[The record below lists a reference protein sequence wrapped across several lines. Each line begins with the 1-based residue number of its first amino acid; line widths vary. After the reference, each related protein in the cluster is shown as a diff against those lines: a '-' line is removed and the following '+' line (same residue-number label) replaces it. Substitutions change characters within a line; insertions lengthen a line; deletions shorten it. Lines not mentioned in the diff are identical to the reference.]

1 MTKLIIAF
9 VTLGMLSGYFFI
21 PDFFITEISGNLLI
35 VGLCVLLFFVGLEL
49 GREGTVVENFKKVG
63 IRILAFPIASIIG
76 CLLFAAIGSLFLPM
90 NAKETMAVASGFG
103 WYTLAP
109 VMLAKSSAELSAIS
123 FLHNVMREMIGIIII
138 PIVAKRIGYIEACSV
153 PGAAAMDVCLP
164 VLEKSTNSDTTVYAF
179 VIGVVLST
187 AVPILVGFFMSIGL

>member
-1 MTKLIIAF
+1 MTKIIIAS
-9 VTLGMLSGYFFI
+9 VTFGMFSGYFFI
-21 PDFFITEISGNLLI
+21 PDYFITEISGNLLI
-35 VGLCVLLFFVGLEL
+35 VGLSVLLFFVGLDL

-76 CLLFAAIGSLFLPM
+76 CLLFAAIGSLVLPM
-90 NAKETMAVASGFG
+90 TAKESVAVASGFG

-109 VMLAKSSAELSAIS
+109 VILSDYSAELSAIS

-138 PIVAKRIGYIEACSV
+138 PIVAKRVGYIEACSL

-164 VLEKSTNSDTTVYAF
+164 VLEKATNSDTAVYAF
-179 VIGVVLST
+179 VMGVVLSI
-187 AVPILVGFFMSIGL
+187 AVPILVPIFIGL

>member
-9 VTLGMLSGYFFI
+9 VTLGAISGYFFI

-35 VGLCVLLFFVGLEL
+35 GGLCVLLFFVGLDL
-49 GREGTVVENFKKVG
+49 GRQGTVVENFKKVG
-63 IRILAFPIASIIG
+63 IRILAFPIASILG
-76 CLLFAAIGSLFLPM
+76 CLIFAAISSLVLPM
-90 NAKETMAVASGFG
+90 TAKQTMAVASGFG

-123 FLHNVMREMIGIIII
+123 FLHNVMREMIGIMVI
-138 PIVAKRIGYIEACSV
+138 PIVAKHIGYIESCSV

-164 VLEKSTNSDTTVYAF
+164 IVEKSTNSETTIYAF
-179 VIGVVLST
+179 VMGVALST
-187 AVPILVGFFMSIGL
+187 AVPILVGFFISMGL

>member
-1 MTKLIIAF
+1 MTKIIIAS
-9 VTLGMLSGYFFI
+9 VTFGMFSGYFFI
-21 PDFFITEISGNLLI
+21 PDYFITEISGNLLI
-35 VGLCVLLFFVGLEL
+35 VGLSVLLFFVGLDL

-76 CLLFAAIGSLFLPM
+76 CLLFAAIGSLVLPM
-90 NAKETMAVASGFG
+90 TARESVAVASGFG

-109 VMLAKSSAELSAIS
+109 VILSDYSAELSAIS

-138 PIVAKRIGYIEACSV
+138 PIVAKRVGYIEACSL

-164 VLEKSTNSDTTVYAF
+164 VLEKATNSDTAVYAF
-179 VIGVVLST
+179 VMGVVLSI
-187 AVPILVGFFMSIGL
+187 AVPILVPIIIGL

>member
-9 VTLGMLSGYFFI
+9 VTLGVISGYFFI

-35 VGLCVLLFFVGLEL
+35 GGLCVLLFFVGLDL
-49 GREGTVVENFKKVG
+49 GRQGTVVENFKKVG
-63 IRILAFPIASIIG
+63 IRILAFPIASILG
-76 CLLFAAIGSLFLPM
+76 CLIFAAISSLVLPM
-90 NAKETMAVASGFG
+90 TAKQTMAVASGFG

-123 FLHNVMREMIGIIII
+123 FLHNVMREMIGIMVI
-138 PIVAKRIGYIEACSV
+138 PIVAKHIGYIESCSV

-164 VLEKSTNSDTTVYAF
+164 IVEKSTNSETTIYAF
-179 VIGVVLST
+179 VMGVALST
-187 AVPILVGFFMSIGL
+187 AVPILVGFFISMGL

>member
-21 PDFFITEISGNLLI
+21 PDYFITEISGNLLI
-35 VGLCVLLFFVGLEL
+35 VGLSILLFFVGLEL
-49 GREGTVVENFKKVG
+49 GRAGTVVENFKKVG
-63 IRILAFPIASIIG
+63 IRILAFPIVSIVG
-76 CLLFAAIGSLFLPM
+76 CLLFAAVASLILPM
-90 NAKETMAVASGFG
+90 TVKESMAVASGFG

-109 VMLAKSSAELSAIS
+109 IMISDYSAELSAIS

-138 PIVAKRIGYIEACSV
+138 PIVANRIGYIEACSV

-164 VLEKSTNSDTTVYAF
+164 VLEKSTNSDTAVYAF
-179 VIGVVLST
+179 VIGVVLSI
-187 AVPILVGFFMSIGL
+187 AVPVLVPIFIGV

>member
-1 MTKLIIAF
+1 MTKIIIGF
-9 VTLGMLSGYFFI
+9 VTMGMICGYFFI
-21 PDFFITEISGNLLI
+21 PDFFITEISGNLLV

-76 CLLFAAIGSLFLPM
+76 CLFFAAIASFFLPM
-90 NAKETMAVASGFG
+90 TARESMAIASGFG

-109 VMLAKSSAELSAIS
+109 VILSDYSAELSAIA

-138 PIVAKRIGYIEACSV
+138 PIVAKHVGYIEACSV

-164 VLEKSTNSDTTVYAF
+164 ILEKTTNSDTAVYAF

-187 AVPILVGFFMSIGL
+187 AVPILVPLFIGL